1 MKNIMGLV
9 VAVLALGGCK
19 KDAARDGAAAI
30 AKIEELRDEAC
41 KCKDAACAKAVS
53 EKMTAWTREQT
64 QGGKSPP
71 KMSETDAKQVAA
83 IGNEMGRCI
92 QTAMA
97 TEVAPPPTGSDT
109 SAPPDMTGAAPAGS
123 AAPSADGL
131 PAECAAYKAQVEKL
145 ETCEK
150 MSPKVKEALLK
161 SFNDAATGWAK
172 MPEGAKAGLDTSCK
186 AATEALVVA
195 AKEACGW

>member
-9 VAVLALGGCK
+9 VAVLALGGCDK
-19 KDAARDGAAAI
+19 GSARDGAAAI
-30 AKIEELRDEAC
+30 AKLGELRDEAC
-41 KCKDAACAKAVS
+41 KCKDAACASAVS
-53 EKMTAWTREQT
+53 DKMTKWTQEQT
-64 QGGKSPP
+64 QGGKAPP
-71 KMSETDAKQVAA
+71 KMSEADAKLAAA
-83 IGNEMGRCI
+83 IGAEMGTCI

-97 TEVAPPPTGSDT
+97 TAATPPTGSDT

-145 ETCEK
+145 KTCEK

-161 SFNDAATGWAK
+161 SFNDAAAGWAK